1 MIRTDGIAWAPE
13 TPAARHAIA
22 ARLAK
27 DPTACA
33 AAPPSARLALV
44 LARCHALEATRRAH
58 ELKGEAWRSGGI
70 SPSFSWVA
78 DARDSTSDAPPLLDV
93 LIRLRML
100 SLIHI

>member
-33 AAPPSARLALV
+33 AALPRIPVALV
-44 LARCHALEATRRAH
+44 LAWCHAPEAIRRTH
-58 ELKGEAWRSGGI
+58 DL
-70 SPSFSWVA
+70 
-78 DARDSTSDAPPLLDV
+78 
-93 LIRLRML
+93 
-100 SLIHI
+100 

>member
-1 MIRTDGIAWAPE
+1 MPVIRTDGIAWAPE

-58 ELKGEAWRSGGI
+58 ELKGEAWRSGG
-70 SPSFSWVA
+70 S
-78 DARDSTSDAPPLLDV
+78 ARVFMGCGCP
-93 LIRLRML
+93 RLNL
-100 SLIHI
+100 

>member
-1 MIRTDGIAWAPE
+1 MPVIRTDGIAWAPE

-44 LARCHALEATRRAH
+44 LARLEYVNKFYSEH
-58 ELKGEAWRSGGI
+58 FFLK
-70 SPSFSWVA
+70 
-78 DARDSTSDAPPLLDV
+78 
-93 LIRLRML
+93 
-100 SLIHI
+100 